1 MIVSIII
8 PVYDGEKYIAR
19 CIRSAMN
26 QSLNKDTY
34 EIIVI
39 NDGSTD
45 NTSKVLKY
53 LCDHIK
59 LINLKKNMGIAYAR
73 NEGIKASRGR
83 YILNLDADDYID
95 RDLLYV
101 ESIFLNMNS
110 DWDAVSCDYVLVDEN
125 ETHIRRVNSQKNP
138 IACGIMFRVE
148 RLIDIGL
155 YDPKFMLNE
164 DMDLRMRFEKKYSI
178 KHIELPLYRYR
189 QHESNSSKDLIKKE
203 KFGRLL
209 DRKNYRK

>member
-1 MIVSIII
+1 
-8 PVYDGEKYIAR
+8 
-19 CIRSAMN
+19 MN
-26 QSLNKDTY
+26 QSLSKDLY

-45 NTSKVLKY
+45 NTAEVLKY
-53 LCDHIK
+53 VSNHIE

-101 ESIFLNMNS
+101 ESMFLNMNS
-110 DWDAVSCDYVLVDEN
+110 DWDAVSCDYVLVDEK
-125 ETHIRRVNSQKNP
+125 EAHIKRVNSKENP

-148 RLIDIGL
+148 RLIEIGL
-155 YDPKFMLNE
+155 YDPKFVFHE
-164 DMDLRMRFEKKYSI
+164 DMDLRIRFEKKFNI
-178 KHIELPLYRYR
+178 QHIELPLYRYR
-189 QHESNSSKDLIKKE
+189 QHENNSSKDHRKKVMFGDLLKRKHE
-203 KFGRLL
+203 K
-209 DRKNYRK
+209 

>member
-8 PVYDGEKYIAR
+8 PVHNAEKFIAR

-26 QSLNKDTY
+26 QSLSKDLY

-45 NTSKVLKY
+45 NTAEVLKY
-53 LCDHIK
+53 VSSHIT

-83 YILNLDADDYID
+83 YILNVDADDYID
-95 RDLLYV
+95 RDLLYM
-101 ESIFLNMNS
+101 ESMFLNMNP
-110 DWDAVSCDYVLVDEN
+110 DWDAVACDYIMVDEK
-125 ETHIRRVNSQKNP
+125 EVHIKRVNSKLKP

-148 RLIDIGL
+148 RLIEIGL
-155 YDPKFMLNE
+155 YDPRFMFNE
-164 DMDLRMRFEKKYSI
+164 DMDLRIRFEKKFVI
-178 KHIELPLYRYR
+178 RHIELPLYRYR
-189 QHESNSSKDLIKKE
+189 QHENNSSRDRLRKKKFNKLLKSKHE
-203 KFGRLL
+203 K
-209 DRKNYRK
+209 

>member
-8 PVYDGEKYIAR
+8 PVYNAEKYIAR

-26 QSLNKDTY
+26 QSLNKELY

-39 NDGSTD
+39 NDGSSD
-45 NTSKVLKY
+45 NTAEVLKY
-53 LCDHIK
+53 LSSHIT
-59 LINLKKNMGIAYAR
+59 LINLDSNMGIAYAR

-83 YILNLDADDYID
+83 YIVNLDADDYID
-95 RDLLYV
+95 RELLYV
-101 ESIFLNMNS
+101 ESMFLNMNPE
-110 DWDAVSCDYVLVDEN
+110 WDAVSCDYILVDEK
-125 ETHIRRVNSQKNP
+125 ESHIQRVNSRENP

-155 YDPKFMLNE
+155 YDPKFMMNE
-164 DMDLRMRFEKKYSI
+164 DMELRIRFEKKFAI

-189 QHESNSSKDLIKKE
+189 QHESNSSKDLKKKE
-203 KFGRLL
+203 KFGLL
-209 DRKNYRK
+209 LKRT